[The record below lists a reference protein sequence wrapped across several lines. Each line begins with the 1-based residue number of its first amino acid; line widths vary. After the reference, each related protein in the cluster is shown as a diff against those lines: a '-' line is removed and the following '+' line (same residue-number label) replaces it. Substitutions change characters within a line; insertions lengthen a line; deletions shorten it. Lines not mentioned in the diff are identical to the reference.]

1 MPGLLPAVSLLRE
14 RQGVGSG
21 QGWFTKWAEG
31 PQGLARLPLPPHG
44 DHRVSPLFSGRPLSV
59 PCSRR
64 SHHPVPT
71 TWILAPPPSQLLFF
85 LKIRKPQRAEAIPTQ
100 PSPPLCLLVPM
111 RGHPSLLQDTPLH
124 PSSPLLQLCRSQD
137 ASTNRKRPSLPTHKM
152 LVLTEAFQNHPR

>member
-1 MPGLLPAVSLLRE
+1 MGGWGFFCSNPGWASTMPGLLPAVSLLRE

-21 QGWFTKWAEG
+21 HGWFTKWAEG

-44 DHRVSPLFSGRPLSV
+44 DHPISPLSV

-100 PSPPLCLLVPM
+100 PSPPLCLLVPV
-111 RGHPSLLQDTPLH
+111 RGHLSLLQDTPCIPHRLSCSCAGAKMQAQTGRDP
-124 PSSPLLQLCRSQD
+124 PS
-137 ASTNRKRPSLPTHKM
+137 RPTKCSS
-152 LVLTEAFQNHPR
+152 